1 MNDLKLLREHGPDAP
16 PVSLSALASARH
28 RLMAEMAPAAPAR
41 RRWGWSR
48 PSWALQHRRV
58 GLGFAVAVVVAAA
71 AGGSFVLSEHRAPA
85 GRSTGVQLVAFDA
98 PVYPLGLRPRP
109 AGLAVPTF
117 SGGVG
122 RDEQGND
129 RPMMTAVFLAADG
142 VSDVYLGVDS
152 RYVPQDA
159 PERIRSVSLQGVPG
173 FVVEH
178 HEQWGTSV
186 VLSWQRRPGQWV
198 TLTGHGRFGTEAAV
212 RALAATVADDAQ
224 PVPLQVRL
232 APAGWRLAA
241 FKDNKIVTLRAPD
254 SGETLV
260 VNLVE
265 APERNLMGSVIG
277 AKRVSTVQVN
287 GRESDLVQTLDGWFL
302 QVPLPDGTAFHL
314 QAPAM
319 FTGEQVVAVGAQV
332 IVTPH
337 AR

>member
-1 MNDLKLLREHGPDAP
+1 MNDLELLREHGPDAP
-16 PVSLSALASARH
+16 PVSSAALSSARH
-28 RLMAEMAPAAPAR
+28 RLMAEMARAAPVR
-41 RRWGWSR
+41 RRWGWR
-48 PSWALQHRRV
+48 RASWALHHRRV

-71 AGGSFVLSEHRAPA
+71 AGGSVVLSEHRAPA
-85 GRSTGVQLVAFDA
+85 GRPPGVQLVAFDE
-98 PVYPLGLRPRP
+98 PVYPIGIRPRP
-109 AGLAVPTF
+109 AGLAAPTF
-117 SGGVG
+117 SGGVA

-129 RPMMTAVFLAADG
+129 RPVMTAVFQATDG
-142 VSDVYLGVDS
+142 VSDVYLGVGD

-159 PERIRSVSLQGVPG
+159 PERVRSVSLQGVPG

-178 HEQWGTSV
+178 HEQSGTSV

-198 TLTGHGRFGTEAAV
+198 TLTGHGRFGSEAAV

-254 SGETLV
+254 SGEELSVILV
-260 VNLVE
+260 K
-265 APERNLMGSVIG
+265 APKRNLMGLVSG

-287 GRESDLVQTLDGWFL
+287 GRESELVQTLNGWFL

-319 FTGEQVVAVGAQV
+319 LTGEQVVAVGAQV
-332 IVTPH
+332 MVTPH

>member
-1 MNDLKLLREHGPDAP
+1 MNDLELLREHGPDAP
-16 PVSLSALASARH
+16 PVSLAALSSARQ

-48 PSWALQHRRV
+48 VSWAPQHRRV

-71 AGGSFVLSEHRAPA
+71 AGGTFMLSEHRAST
-85 GRSTGVQLVAFDA
+85 GRSTGVQLVAFDS
-98 PVYPLGLRPRP
+98 PVYPIGLRPRP
-109 AGLAVPTF
+109 AGLAAPTF
-117 SGGVG
+117 SGGVA

-129 RPMMTAVFLAADG
+129 RPVMTAVFRAADG
-142 VSDVYLGVDS
+142 VSDVYLGVSD

-159 PERIRSVSLQGVPG
+159 PERVRSVSLQGVPG

-178 HEQWGTSV
+178 DAQSGTSV

-198 TLTGHGRFGTEAAV
+198 TLTGHGRFGNEAAV

-232 APAGWRLAA
+232 APAGWRLVA

-254 SGETLV
+254 SVEELI
-260 VNLVE
+260 VNLVK
-265 APERNLMGSVIG
+265 APERDLMGWVSG

-287 GRESDLVQTLDGWFL
+287 GRESHLVQTIDGWFL

-319 FTGEQVVAVGAQV
+319 LTGEQVVAVGAQV
-332 IVTPH
+332 VVTSH

>member
-1 MNDLKLLREHGPDAP
+1 MNDLELLREHGPDAP
-16 PVSLSALASARH
+16 PVSSAALFSARH
-28 RLMAEMAPAAPAR
+28 RLMAEMGPAAPAR
-41 RRWGWSR
+41 RQWGWR
-48 PSWALQHRRV
+48 RASWALQHRRV
-58 GLGFAVAVVVAAA
+58 GLGFAVAVVVTAA
-71 AGGSFVLSEHRAPA
+71 AGGSFALSEHRAPA
-85 GRSTGVQLVAFDA
+85 GRPTGVQLVAFDA
-98 PVYPLGLRPRP
+98 PVYPIGLRPRP
-109 AGLAVPTF
+109 AGLAAPTF
-117 SGGVG
+117 SGGVA

-129 RPMMTAVFLAADG
+129 RQVMTAVFRATDG
-142 VSDVYLGVDS
+142 VSDVYLGVGD

-178 HEQWGTSV
+178 DAQSGTSV
-186 VLSWQRRPGQWV
+186 VLSWQRRPGEWV
-198 TLTGHGRFGTEAAV
+198 TLTGHGRFGSEAAV

-232 APAGWRLAA
+232 APAGWRLSA

-254 SGETLV
+254 SVEELS
-260 VNLVE
+260 VNLVG
-265 APERNLMGSVIG
+265 APERDLMGLVSG

-287 GRESDLVQTLDGWFL
+287 GRVSDLVQTLNGWFL

-319 FTGEQVVAVGAQV
+319 LTGEQVVAVGTQV

-337 AR
+337 GR